1 MATGFCGAF
10 TTFSAFAYES
20 VAYLHEGKLGAF
32 MLNIVAN
39 NLLCLLAVFL
49 GVRLHRG

>member
-1 MATGFCGAF
+1 
-10 TTFSAFAYES
+10 
-20 VAYLHEGKLGAF
+20 

-39 NLLCLLAVFL
+39 NLLCLFAVLL